1 MHKYQSFS
9 EDLKL
14 AKWVDIELILVIVV
28 TVKSQVL
35 YLLLASATF
44 YELNQCKFLL
54 TKNGIKAKVLGK
66 VLL

>member
-14 AKWVDIELILVIVV
+14 AKWVDIELILVIIV
-28 TVKSQVL
+28 TVKSHVL

-44 YELNQCKFLL
+44 YELNQRKFLL
-54 TKNGIKAKVLGK
+54 KKK
-66 VLL
+66 